1 MITMLSGCI
10 APNAIQTKHWD
21 HANTEGTA
29 VKLWGYLKLPENG
42 ANWNA
47 FFVWDTEKH
56 DNYENYK
63 YRQEVDSYDQWNFF
77 SLELEELERT
87 TEYHYRALGEHKTQ
101 TNEIR
106 VGIDRT
112 FIPGGPRVIVEN
124 PSDIGIDSAVLEGQL
139 THLGGAD
146 TCNVHFIYG
155 TDPDNLN
162 LETDKQT
169 MTSTGD
175 FNFELTGLT
184 SCQKYYCQAVAQND
198 ADTWV
203 SNLPGFMRR
212 EFTPGQPITQT
223 FLPTEVTETSAKFN
237 GQLNGLGGTPT
248 CEVWFEYGD
257 ENPNNLD
264 EVSDILILDMTNDYS
279 IIEDDLLPATTY
291 WVRAVADNGVC
302 QSKGDIKEFR
312 TIGGKEQ
319 IDQPNDS
326 FDEINIPKTNF
337 KVRISQLVKKLF
349 SRFENLSNV
358 FIQRVLENNPIIE
371 KYLEEF
377 GYQ

>member
-1 MITMLSGCI
+1 MLSGCI

-77 SLELEELERT
+77 SIELEELERT

-212 EFTPGQPITQT
+212 EFIPGQPITQT

-264 EVSDILILDMTNDYS
+264 EVSDIIILDKTEDYS

-312 TIGGKEQ
+312 TVGGKDQ

-337 KVRISQLVKKLF
+337 KVRISQLVEKLF

-358 FIQRVLENNPIIE
+358 LIQRVLENNPIIE

-377 GYQ
+377 GYR